1 MAHSGD
7 PPGEGKVLSLGLHT
21 VGMIYLQGEGT
32 SVVSS
37 MPTRFSLEKKGEM
50 LKQSREYKPTHA
62 QSWNPA
68 RRRAGSDSEE
78 LDKAPE
84 NKKSMA
90 KMNKKR
96 VSKSKQEAQPGVGVH
111 TPNPCTRH

>member
-1 MAHSGD
+1 M
-7 PPGEGKVLSLGLHT
+7 
-21 VGMIYLQGEGT
+21 
-32 SVVSS
+32 VSS
-37 MPTRFSLEKKGEM
+37 MPTRLSLGKRSEM
-50 LKQSREYKPTHA
+50 LKQSREYNPTHA
-62 QSWNPA
+62 QSWNP
-68 RRRAGSDSEE
+68 AGSDSEE

-111 TPNPCTRH
+111 TRHPCTRH

>member
-7 PPGEGKVLSLGLHT
+7 PPGKGKVLSLGLHT
-21 VGMIYLQGEGT
+21 VGMIYLQGEWT
-32 SVVSS
+32 SVV
-37 MPTRFSLEKKGEM
+37 FSLGKKVEM

-68 RRRAGSDSEE
+68 RGRAGSDSEE

-96 VSKSKQEAQPGVGVH
+96 VSKSKQAAQPGVGVH